1 MPLDG
6 PAGVLAIMTL
16 TAFSIANFK
25 AFAATQRVP
34 LKPITLIYGANSAGK
49 SSVIHALALAHHAI
63 ETGELDIQRTQIG
76 GESIDLG
83 GFRQYV
89 HQRKRDSQ
97 VELGF
102 KLDPRHL
109 SGHLA
114 ELLRAAREIIVELAI
129 GERITSDQQTLFGDP
144 VREFDREGAIRVE
157 RFEIEVDGKP
167 LLSMSV
173 RAGGLLRLDRLDH
186 SHSVFRELLMLAMT
200 GTDIRDKLSAASSEI
215 LDELVPGITA
225 KSRGLFPRVEEGS
238 ESSEVDEE
246 DGKDLVSESHRHR
259 RKDLVRAALL
269 KALRELMGD
278 LGTALEDEIRRFR
291 YLGPLRSY
299 PPRHLTFSQHHD
311 PNWFAGGGY
320 AWDVV
325 RTNEDIRR
333 RVNEWLG
340 DANRL
345 NTPYE
350 LEVRDLL
357 PVSVVSRE
365 LPAKLHKALHDI
377 VASLLKGMDADKI
390 IDLSLLADQVAK
402 QIADLDPD
410 DPNDIIP
417 EIEELVAAVSDAEVL
432 SEHWIEEL
440 VKSRSEDLRDLVL
453 IDKRTNTPVSH
464 RDVGIGVSQVLPVLV
479 SAYASKNKL
488 LAIEQPEIHLH
499 PALQAELGDVF
510 LESALGGDGNTCL
523 IESHSEH
530 LLLRI
535 MRRMRETST
544 GKLPDGVPEVR
555 PDDVMVLFVEPD
567 GPQSIVRE
575 MPLNERGELVKAW
588 PGGFFEEGLR
598 EIF

>member
-1 MPLDG
+1 
-6 PAGVLAIMTL
+6 MTL
-16 TAFSIANFK
+16 IAFSIANFK

-34 LKPITLIYGANSAGK
+34 LRPITLIYGANSAGK
-49 SSVIHALALAHHAI
+49 SSVIHALALVHHAI
-63 ETGELDIQRTQIG
+63 ETGDLDIQRTQIG
-76 GESIDLG
+76 GESVDLG

-114 ELLRAAREIIVELAI
+114 ELLRATREIVVELTI
-129 GERITSDQQTLFGDP
+129 GEGITSDQQTLFGDP
-144 VREFDREGAIRVE
+144 VREFDREGTIRVE
-157 RFEIEVDGKP
+157 RFEIKVDGKS

-186 SHSVFRELLMLAMT
+186 SHPVFRGLLMLAMAAC
-200 GTDIRDKLSAASSEI
+200 DIHENDFANSIKMI
-215 LDELVPGITA
+215 DELVPDITA
-225 KSRGLFPRVEEGS
+225 RSRAFFPRVEEES
-238 ESSEVDEE
+238 EDSEVEE
-246 DGKDLVSESHRHR
+246 KDWEGLVSASREHRQKDLM
-259 RKDLVRAALL
+259 RAALRR
-269 KALRELMGD
+269 ALRELMGG
-278 LGTALEDEIRRFR
+278 LGTALEDEIRRLR

-299 PPRHLTFSQHHD
+299 PPRHLAFSQDHD

-325 RTNEDIRR
+325 RTREDIRQ
-333 RVNEWLG
+333 RVNAWLG
-340 DANRL
+340 DATRL
-345 NTPYE
+345 KTPYE
-350 LEVRDLL
+350 LEVLDLV
-357 PVSVVSRE
+357 PAVAVSEE
-365 LPAKLHKALHDI
+365 LPAKLHKVLHDF
-377 VASLLKGMDADKI
+377 AAWLLEGMEPGKM
-390 IDLSLLADQVAK
+390 IDLSLLANQVAER
-402 QIADLDPD
+402 IAKLDPD
-410 DPNDIIP
+410 DPDDTIP
-417 EIEELVAAVSDAEVL
+417 EIEELVAAASDEGAVSERWA
-432 SEHWIEEL
+432 EEL
-440 VKSRSEDLRDLVL
+440 VEAWSEDLQNLVL
-453 IDKRTNTPVSH
+453 IDERSKTPVSH
-464 RDVGIGVSQVLPVLV
+464 RDVGIGISQVLPVLV

-523 IESHSEH
+523 IETHSEH

>member
-1 MPLDG
+1 
-6 PAGVLAIMTL
+6 MTL

-49 SSVIHALALAHHAI
+49 SSVIHALALTHHAI
-63 ETGELDIQRTQIG
+63 ETGNLDAQRTQIG

-89 HQRKRDSQ
+89 HGRVEEGRQ

-102 KLDPRHL
+102 ELDPRHL
-109 SGHLA
+109 SGRVA
-114 ELLRAAREIIVELAI
+114 KLLRSVREIVVKLAI
-129 GERITSDQQTLFGDP
+129 GEGITSD
-144 VREFDREGAIRVE
+144 REGGIRVK
-157 RFEIEVDGKP
+157 RFEMEVDGEP
-167 LLSMSV
+167 LLSMIE
-173 RAGGLLRLDRLDH
+173 RAGGLLILSQLHH
-186 SHSVFRELLMLAMT
+186 SHPVFRELLMLAMAAH
-200 GTDIRDKLSAASSEI
+200 DIREKDFGPLSEKLDA
-215 LDELVPGITA
+215 LVPGITA
-225 KSRGLFPRVEEGS
+225 RSHGLFPRVEEESKGS
-238 ESSEVDEE
+238 EAEEEGSEDF
-246 DGKDLVSESHRHR
+246 
-259 RKDLVRAALL
+259 VRAALL
-269 KALRELMGD
+269 RALRELMGG
-278 LGTALEDEIRRFR
+278 LGTALEDEIQRLR

-299 PPRHLTFSQHHD
+299 PPRHLAFSQHHD

-325 RTNEDIRR
+325 RTNEDVRQ
-333 RVNEWLG
+333 RVNAWLG

-345 NTPYE
+345 KTPYE
-350 LEVRDLL
+350 LKVRDLL
-357 PVSVVSRE
+357 PAEVVSE
-365 LPAKLHKALHDI
+365 KLSAKLHKELHDFA
-377 VASLLKGMDADKI
+377 ASLLEGMEATKM
-390 IDLSLLADQVAK
+390 IDFSLVARQVAE
-402 QIADLDPD
+402 QVAELDPD
-410 DPNDIIP
+410 DPDDTIP
-417 EIEELVAAVSDAEVL
+417 EIEELVAATSDAEAL
-432 SEHWIEEL
+432 SKRWIEEL
-440 VKSRSEDLRDLVL
+440 VKARSEDLQDLVL
-453 IDKRTNTPVSH
+453 IDNRTKTPVSH

-510 LESALGGDGNTCL
+510 LESALGKGLNTFL
-523 IESHSEH
+523 IETHSEH

-544 GKLPDGVPEVR
+544 GELPDGVPEVH
-555 PDDVMVLFVEPD
+555 PEDVMVLFVEPD